1 MTKTHTLSAVGRAAA
16 RRDLQWLATLGLR
29 SLERE
34 WLLIFNNYVARPE
47 AWARV
52 LKEPKYRK
60 LKSEYRK
67 LKSDM
72 RRAKKLVASLSPKKL
87 AYSISV
93 GICAQTEID
102 DLGDGESIFLS
113 ANSPI
118 INLVQLAEHVIGGP
132 SD

>member
-34 WLLIFNNYVARPE
+34 WLLIFNNYGARPE
-47 AWARV
+47 AWANV
-52 LKEPKYRK
+52 QKDPT
-60 LKSEYRK
+60 YRK